1 MRKVAM
7 LTFLNRANA
16 IPHVLA
22 ALLALTGFAAAQTTL
37 GEFSET
43 QAAMQAIRSEVI
55 EAHMLFL
62 SDGLLQGREPGT
74 TGYDIAATY
83 IATQMKSLGLT
94 PAGVDGGWVQVVPFR
109 KFKAVSGQT
118 SLELVENGRTKPMVF
133 GQDYVMDG
141 DPEHKQSVLDVPLVF
156 AGYGLVVPDIKHDD
170 YAGLDVHGKAVV
182 VLYGAPPQ
190 LPPVQRAY
198 FSDLINK
205 ERLAVEH
212 GAVGFLVIMTPEEEK
227 QWPWQW
233 LAPQVQAG
241 GIKAIEPDG
250 TLHDSFPRIR
260 GGVITVNQ
268 RGAEKLFATAPNSSA
283 EVFARMEN
291 GNVPHFP
298 LPAHLKMHAITQH
311 ATIQSANVIG
321 ARLGSDP
328 QLRQEYVV
336 YSAHLDHVGIC
347 PPLNGDD
354 VCHGAFDNASGAATL
369 LEIAHAHMAMPRQP
383 RRSILFAFVTGE
395 EKGLLGSDYF
405 ARHPTVAADMI
416 VANINIDGAPG
427 FLYPLKDIY
436 AVGAEDSS
444 LAKNVQ
450 VAAQRLELEVSPDPM
465 PEQVFFIRSDQYSFV
480 RRGVPSIL
488 ISQGWRSADPKVD
501 SKHFFK
507 MWTTTIYHTPKDNM
521 SQNFDFVSSVKGAQ
535 LNFLVGHE
543 VAQQA
548 NRPKWNTGDFFGT
561 TFDRTGRQ

>member
-1 MRKVAM
+1 M
-7 LTFLNRANA
+7 LTFLNSTYA
-16 IPHVLA
+16 IRHVLA
-22 ALLALTGFAAAQTTL
+22 TFLALSGFGAAQATL

-43 QAAMQAIRSEVI
+43 QAAMQAIRSEAI

-83 IATQMKSLGLT
+83 IATQMKASALT
-94 PAGVDGGWVQVVPFR
+94 PAGVNGDWIQVVPFR
-109 KFKAVSGQT
+109 KFKAVPGKT
-118 SLELVENGRTKPMVF
+118 SLELLQNGRTKPLVF
-133 GQDYVMDG
+133 GQDYVTDG
-141 DPEHKQSVLDVPLVF
+141 DPERKESVLDVPLVF
-156 AGYGLVVPDIKHDD
+156 AGYGLAAPEIKRDD
-170 YAGLDVHGKAVV
+170 YAGLDVRGKAVV

-190 LPPVQRAY
+190 LSPVQRAY

-205 ERLAVEH
+205 ERLAAEN
-212 GAVGFLVIMTPEEEK
+212 GAVGFMVIMTPEEEK

-233 LAPQVQAG
+233 LAPQIQAG
-241 GIKAIEPDG
+241 GIKALEPDG

-260 GGVITVNQ
+260 GGVIMLNQ
-268 RGAEKLFATAPNSSA
+268 RGAEKLFPTAPNSSA
-283 EVFARMEN
+283 EVFASMES
-291 GNVPHFP
+291 GNVPHFS
-298 LPAHLKMHAITQH
+298 LPVHLKMHAITEH
-311 ATIQSANVIG
+311 TTIHSANVVG

-328 QLRQEYVV
+328 NLRQEYVV

-369 LEIAHAHMAMPRQP
+369 LEIAHAFMTLPRPP

-427 FLYPLKDIY
+427 FLYPLKDIF

-444 LAKNVQ
+444 LAENVQ
-450 VAAQRLELEVSPDPM
+450 VAAQRLKLEVSPDPM

-488 ISQGWRSADPKVD
+488 ISQGWKSADPKVD
-501 SKHFFK
+501 SEHFFK
-507 MWTTTIYHTPKDNM
+507 TWTTTIYHTPKDNM
-521 SQNFDFVSSVKGAQ
+521 SQNFDFVSGVEGAQ
-535 LNFLVGHE
+535 LNFLVGYE

-548 NRPKWNTGDFFGT
+548 NRPRWNKGDFFGT